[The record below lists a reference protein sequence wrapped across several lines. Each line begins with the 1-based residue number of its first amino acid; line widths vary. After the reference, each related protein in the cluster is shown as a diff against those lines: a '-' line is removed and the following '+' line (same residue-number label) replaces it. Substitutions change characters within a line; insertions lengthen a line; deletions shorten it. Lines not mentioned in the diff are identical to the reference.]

1 MISYLPK
8 ILSTSGKLAEL
19 IFFPSFCQLCSD
31 LLERP
36 QERVVC
42 HACWE
47 QVRAQRRSYC
57 LCCGRFFQ
65 GIGEPH
71 FCSDCLKAR
80 PPFSLHRSASKY
92 EEKLKDIILLFKYHH
107 YKVLGEE
114 LARFACQVLKEE
126 EGLWKKVDALI
137 PVPLHPKRRRQRG
150 FNQALVIAE
159 EVEKIRGIE
168 VRRGILLKI
177 KNVPAQTSLEAEDR
191 EKNVVGAFRVTKED
205 QIKGKRLLLIDDVYT
220 TGATLR
226 ECSRVLKKAGAKEV
240 KAITLAQA

>member
-1 MISYLPK
+1 LIFSLPE

-31 LLERP
+31 LLESP

-42 HACWE
+42 QACWE

-65 GIGEPH
+65 GAGEPH
-71 FCSDCLKAR
+71 FCPDCLKAR

-92 EEKLKDIILLFKYHH
+92 EEKVKDIILLFKYHH
-107 YKVLGEE
+107 FKVLGEE
-114 LARFACQVLKEE
+114 LARFAYQVLKEE
-126 EGLWKKVDALI
+126 EGLWQKVDALI

-159 EVEKIRGIE
+159 ELEKIRGIK
-168 VRRGILLKI
+168 VGRGILLKI

-191 EKNVVGAFRVTKED
+191 EKNVIGAFRVAQED

-220 TGATLR
+220 TGATIR